1 MIHEQYMMSM
11 VVVLLQVEQDMA
23 LGVDASG
30 DPVTDPLRDMM
41 PCLFD
46 RNIQ

>member
-1 MIHEQYMMSM
+1 
-11 VVVLLQVEQDMA
+11 MA
-23 LGVDASG
+23 LGTDVNG

-46 RNIQ
+46 RNIQYVCIEFKI